1 MCIADPHLAV
11 METPAPLHDLD
22 AAVRLRSAAY
32 GEHTAARAALE
43 EAENKLRQTTRDVRF
58 DAGLDSTLS
67 TTLRGREAIA
77 RVRVEEARERVREA
91 QRDLQRARQ
100 LSSPLTAKEFDLEH
114 ID

>member
-1 MCIADPHLAV
+1 
-11 METPAPLHDLD
+11 METPETFHDLD
-22 AAVRLRSAAY
+22 AALRLRSAAY

-43 EAENKLRQTTRDVRF
+43 EAENKLRQATRAVQF

-77 RVRVEEARERVREA
+77 RIRVEEARERLREA

-100 LSSPLTAKEFDLEH
+100 LSAPPAAKEFEIGH